1 MFTLRI
7 LAITSLVMAS
17 LAVAGATEPKKGPSL
32 IERLL
37 NPDRGTKSPYEGKS
51 FNPGGNFSGKPF
63 TTHEYEGTKNFESKL
78 YSTGEYQGSRQSW
91 MGKLLFPEKKLPEN
105 LQGVSRDSSKEFAS
119 KDLAMKNYA
128 EADKKSGDSGDSA
141 YQDKKFSMKG
151 KTQGAIDND
160 PKLQEA
166 IKKGLSIDDVR
177 NLLNKAP

>member
-1 MFTLRI
+1 MLTIRI
-7 LAITSLVMAS
+7 LTTTALVMAS

-51 FNPGGNFSGKPF
+51 FNSSGNFSGKPF
-63 TTHEYEGTKNFESKL
+63 ATQEYQGTKSFESKS

-91 MGKLLFPEKKLPEN
+91 MGKLLFPDKKLPEN
-105 LQGVSRDSSKEFAS
+105 LQGASRDSGKEFSS
-119 KDLAMKNYA
+119 KDLAMKSYA
-128 EADKKSGDSGDSA
+128 EGDKKIGDPRDSA